1 MIDGDR
7 VYVGINRSD
16 SGDSHIF
23 LDGTEASIKDFN
35 VDPESEEDLFITWA
49 RDEPSGMAEAYLEIT
64 EDSEFNDLDYFQT
77 RKAMCQRENPNCHQG
92 FTFLFAHQI

>member
-23 LDGTEASIKDFN
+23 LDGTEASIKDYN
-35 VDPESEEDLFITWA
+35 EYTINIGLQWIHKT
-49 RDEPSGMAEAYLEIT
+49 
-64 EDSEFNDLDYFQT
+64 
-77 RKAMCQRENPNCHQG
+77 
-92 FTFLFAHQI
+92 